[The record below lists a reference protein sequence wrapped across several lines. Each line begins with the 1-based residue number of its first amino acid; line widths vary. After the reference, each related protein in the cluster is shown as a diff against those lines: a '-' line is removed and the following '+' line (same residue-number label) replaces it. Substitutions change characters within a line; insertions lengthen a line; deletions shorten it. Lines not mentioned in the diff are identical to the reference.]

1 VFPVATYDTSD
12 FRNGLKVEIDG
23 DPYAITW
30 FQFVKPGKGNAFTR
44 TKLKNMLSGNVI
56 ERTYRTGEKLT
67 AAEVEEHVMQY
78 LYNDGEQY
86 YFMNTETYE
95 QLGLGAAGIA
105 DEAKYLT
112 ENLEITVLFFKGRP
126 VSITL
131 PNFIESEIVYCEP
144 GVKGNTAT
152 GATKPAELACGAS
165 VNVPLFVE
173 QGEVIRVDTRTGD
186 YVSRVK
192 Q

>member
-1 VFPVATYDTSD
+1 MATYDTSD
-12 FRNGLKVEIDG
+12 FRNGLKVELDG
-23 DPYAITW
+23 DPYIVVW

-44 TKLKNMLSGNVI
+44 SKLKNMLTGNTI
-56 ERTYRTGEKLT
+56 ERTYRTGEKLK
-67 AAEVEEHVMQY
+67 AAEVEEQPMQY
-78 LYNDGEQY
+78 LYSDGESY
-86 YFMNTETYE
+86 FFMNVETYE
-95 QLGLGAAGIA
+95 QMGILGDGIK

-112 ENLEITVLFFKGRP
+112 ENLEITVMFFKGRA

-144 GVKGNTAT
+144 GVRGNTAT

-173 QGEVIRVDTRTGD
+173 QGETIRVDTRTGD

-192 Q
+192 V

>member
-1 VFPVATYDTSD
+1 MATYDTSD

-23 DPYAITW
+23 DPYIVTW

-67 AAEVEEHVMQY
+67 AAEVEEQTMQY
-78 LYNDGEQY
+78 LYNDGETY

-95 QLGLGAAGIA
+95 QLGLPGAGMA
-105 DEAKYLT
+105 DEVKYLT

-126 VSITL
+126 VNITL

-144 GVKGNTAT
+144 GVRGNTAT
-152 GATKPAELACGAS
+152 GAVKPAELACGAT
-165 VNVPLFVE
+165 VNVPLFIE
-173 QGEVIRVDTRTGD
+173 QGETIRVDTRTGD
-186 YVSRVK
+186 YVSRVRE
-192 Q
+192 